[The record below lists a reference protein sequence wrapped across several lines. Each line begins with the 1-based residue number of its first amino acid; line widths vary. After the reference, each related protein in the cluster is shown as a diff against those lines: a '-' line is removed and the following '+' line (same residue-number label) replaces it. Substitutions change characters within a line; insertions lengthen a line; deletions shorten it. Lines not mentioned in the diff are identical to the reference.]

1 MNEGERLYTEEE
13 VGALQASEARL
24 VMKGLLRNLEDVLAQ
39 RTAGHHRRVTPVAYA
54 RREGEIW
61 GLKLAIQAV
70 KRRLR

>member
-1 MNEGERLYTEEE
+1 MSEERLFTSEE
-13 VGALQASEARL
+13 VAVLQDSEVRL

-39 RTAGHHRRVTPVAYA
+39 RTAGHHRKVTPVAWA

-70 KRRLR
+70 KRRIR